1 MQHTG
6 RNSLS
11 SSSSQFSV
19 DASSVSSSPS
29 NNNTTTGG
37 STNNHSSTIPSS
49 FHSSLTE
56 GSSAI
61 PYSTSTHLPGIN
73 SHSCRHHPLNSSSM
87 TPTAATLIS
96 SSPSSSAQGKEMNTS
111 STTTNTTN
119 TSNPSS
125 FQHQHSPATSSAPLL
140 NHHHHH
146 HNNNSSNNTTTTTTH
161 HPQEQVTTTTTTSL
175 TTTKQQALKSSLLM
189 TTTTA
194 VVLNNT
200 NSAAINTSLTTSV
213 SASSSSTVIPSSTL
227 KASQHSPR
235 PRTISN
241 PHAYSYRNTHY
252 GNPYSPSNS
261 FISWFS
267 SFSGSS
273 GHNSYHNNFNSP
285 IMGTSKKEFKQSM
298 PSLWTCF
305 MKARNYSIVIL
316 LILCVV
322 ASLLF
327 VLNLRSNVF
336 SKIHNTIRTG
346 ADDALETLE
355 EANTIYDASYDRYRI
370 PSSKDQVERPDWE
383 NIQKN
388 DPRRPRIAGR
398 KQASDSKRRKKQET
412 TSSSS
417 TTKQQPQIEKPAPTR
432 IDAPQQPLAEQPK
445 LEQENNKAT
454 KTTTVQPEMGP
465 KVIQNMDDS
474 SNKHPIPVKP
484 EPITYV
490 KPLRPDGNDVRTT
503 VVPKPAVENEE
514 NPDFKID
521 HIYVIN
527 LKIREDRKLKSIRR
541 LNTLGGIFSNYSFFE
556 PVYGEALSD
565 KDIFNHVS
573 ITTYK
578 AISEGRSLDYQLA
591 TKGAVG
597 CYLTHTN
604 IWKDMIEKG
613 YEKILIFEDDFEI
626 TSPYDEIMTYFAH
639 LPKEFDVAF
648 MYFSL
653 FPGSGEFERYND
665 YWMTTSATRVYGA
678 ASYIITRKAALKLLE
693 KAFPIDLQLDAFI
706 NHYVTFTGGLRLY
719 SNKLLFGH
727 EIIEL
732 FNTNVQ
738 DYCWKCFANI
748 LMDNF
753 LSFDLV
759 INVFIV
765 VAVVVVILI
774 LYAKYF
780 SRILANRKKGK
791 PERLAE
797 WAHNE

>member
-11 SSSSQFSV
+11 SSLSSIQN
-19 DASSVSSSPS
+19 S
-29 NNNTTTGG
+29 NNNNTIGG
-37 STNNHSSTIPSS
+37 SNNNHSPSIPSS
-49 FHSSLTE
+49 LHTTLTE

-61 PYSTSTHLPGIN
+61 PYSTSTHGI
-73 SHSCRHHPLNSSSM
+73 SPHHQYHPHHSSSM

-96 SSPSSSAQGKEMNTS
+96 SSSPSSSTQGKEKEINSNSTS
-111 STTTNTTN
+111 STNN
-119 TSNPSS
+119 FPSS
-125 FQHQHSPATSSAPLL
+125 FQSSSSSSPPQQ
-140 NHHHHH
+140 HHHHH
-146 HNNNSSNNTTTTTTH
+146 NSSNNTTTTTTH

-213 SASSSSTVIPSSTL
+213 SASSSTVIPTSSNL
-227 KASQHSPR
+227 KSPQHSPR

-252 GNPYSPSNS
+252 GNPYPQTSAFMN
-261 FISWFS
+261 WFS

-273 GHNSYHNNFNSP
+273 GHNSHHNNFNSP
-285 IMGTSKKEFKQSM
+285 IIGASKKEFKHSM
-298 PSLWTCF
+298 PFLRTCF
-305 MKARNYSIVIL
+305 MKARTSIVIL
-316 LILCVV
+316 LILCAI

-336 SKIHNTIRTG
+336 SKIHNTISTG
-346 ADDALETLE
+346 VDDALETLE

-370 PSSKDQVERPDWE
+370 PLSKDQVERPDWE

-388 DPRRPRIAGR
+388 DPRKLRIHPSGR
-398 KQASDSKRRKKQET
+398 KQASDSRRRKKHET
-412 TSSSS
+412 SSSSSSSS
-417 TTKQQPQIEKPAPTR
+417 TTTQQQQPQIEKPTPTR
-432 IDAPQQPLAEQPK
+432 IVATPPASSTTEQPK

-454 KTTTVQPEMGP
+454 KTTTTTVHPDMGP
-465 KVIQNMDDS
+465 KVIQHMDD

-490 KPLRPDGNDVRTT
+490 KPLRPDGNDVRTE
-503 VVPKPAVENEE
+503 VPKPAVENEE

-578 AISEGRSLDYQLA
+578 AIAEGRSLDYQLA

-759 INVFIV
+759 MNVFIV